1 MHHWTMMLSNML
13 NIWLIQ
19 DLLWCILAPR
29 REKTSTIESIKAS
42 LIVMLT
48 LNPMPLSWMLLNL
61 FKVAK
66 ASKKEQL
73 KLGTKKLP
81 TMTLRLLRQ
90 QMGKQLGILPKW
102 SGRKPQ
108 KLVSARSPGKMGKT
122 SKKLSLPGTVQQEIL
137 SWWNPARVMP
147 KQS

>member
-1 MHHWTMMLSNML
+1 ML

-81 TMTLRLLRQ
+81 TMTL
-90 QMGKQLGILPKW
+90 
-102 SGRKPQ
+102 
-108 KLVSARSPGKMGKT
+108 
-122 SKKLSLPGTVQQEIL
+122 
-137 SWWNPARVMP
+137 
-147 KQS
+147 